1 MFWDVVAI
9 QTESRTETYYCRKM
23 EGEDGAMTDPQ
34 LSRQKLIA
42 YIKSA
47 KIDTTGIDNH
57 NRYMYSLG
65 RNTLVDVLIAGIY
78 FGDFD
83 EDGDKKC

>member
-1 MFWDVVAI
+1 
-9 QTESRTETYYCRKM
+9 
-23 EGEDGAMTDPQ
+23 MTDPQ

-65 RNTLVDVLIAGIY
+65 RNTLADVLIAGIY

-83 EDGDKKC
+83 EGEGETGVELNGKDD

>member
-1 MFWDVVAI
+1 M
-9 QTESRTETYYCRKM
+9 TE
-23 EGEDGAMTDPQ
+23 PQ
-34 LSRQKLIA
+34 LSRQKLIN
-42 YIKSA
+42 YIKAA
-47 KIDTTGIDNH
+47 KIDTSGIDNH

-65 RNTLVDVLIAGIY
+65 RNTLADVLIAGIY

>member
-1 MFWDVVAI
+1 M
-9 QTESRTETYYCRKM
+9 TE
-23 EGEDGAMTDPQ
+23 PQ
-34 LSRQKLIA
+34 LSRQKLIN

-47 KIDTTGIDNH
+47 KIDTTSIDNQ

-65 RNTLVDVLIAGIY
+65 RNTLADVLIAGIY

-83 EDGDKKC
+83 EGEDKTGDDLNGKDD

>member
-1 MFWDVVAI
+1 M
-9 QTESRTETYYCRKM
+9 TE
-23 EGEDGAMTDPQ
+23 PQ

-47 KIDTTGIDNH
+47 KIDTSGIGNQ
-57 NRYMYSLG
+57 NRYMYSIG
-65 RNTLVDVLIAGIY
+65 RNTLADVLIAGIY

-83 EDGDKKC
+83 EGEGENGVELNGKDD